1 MKKINRRA
9 FIGAAATATA
19 GMAFSSNS
27 ILANGGSHSIR
38 NIHDV
43 KPAILG
49 GQKTP
54 IGNFPGWPIY
64 DHTEAKGLLDTLYS
78 SQWGRLGGKVTPHFE
93 EMHSEIYGVKHSL
106 GVTSGTS
113 ALYAMLGAL
122 GIGPGDEVI
131 IPVYTFI
138 ATYNVVVLHYALP
151 VIVDMDPE
159 SFQIDPQKIEAAIT
173 KNTKAIMPV
182 HIGGSPCNL
191 DAILAIG
198 KKHNLPVIEDA
209 CQAHLAE
216 WKGKKVGNW
225 GLGGGFSFQASK
237 NLTCGEGGAIITN
250 DSDFYKACFAFHHQ
264 GQQSATASVVAA
276 GAGIRGSNLRI
287 NEFQSNILLSQ
298 ITRLEEQA
306 KTRNENALYLS
317 SMLKEIPGLTPAKLY
332 EGTTNGAYHL
342 FMFKFDKEGFSG
354 MSRDQFVK
362 AMTAEGI
369 QPSLGYGKMDKDP
382 YVNDLAKNKF
392 YRKIYGE
399 KDMKRWLERI
409 DCPVNAR
416 VTDENALWFLQTH
429 MLGTKTQME
438 QIAEAAK
445 KIQKYSSEIK
455 KV

>member
-1 MKKINRRA
+1 MKRISRRT
-9 FIGAAATATA
+9 FISAAATASA
-19 GMAFSSNS
+19 GMAFRPYSIIASGNSYNSSN
-27 ILANGGSHSIR
+27 
-38 NIHDV
+38 V

-49 GQKTP
+49 GPKAQP
-54 IGNFPGWPIY
+54 GGFPGWPIY
-64 DHTEAKGLLDTLYS
+64 DHIEAKGLLDTLYS
-78 SQWGRLGGKVTPHFE
+78 NQWGRLGGQVTPRFE
-93 EMHSEIYGVKHSL
+93 DAHSKMYGAKHSL

-113 ALYAMLGAL
+113 ALYGMLGAL

-173 KNTKAIMPV
+173 KKTKAIIPV
-182 HIGGSPCNL
+182 HIGGTPCNL

-198 KKHNLPVIEDA
+198 KKYNIPVIEDA

-225 GLGGGFSFQASK
+225 GLAGAFSFQASK
-237 NLTCGEGGAIITN
+237 NLNCGEGGAIITN
-250 DSDFYKACFAFHHQ
+250 DTDFYNACFAFHHQ
-264 GQQSATASVVAA
+264 GQTSATASVVAA

-287 NEFQSNILLSQ
+287 TEFQSNILLSQ
-298 ITRLEEQA
+298 MTRLEEQA
-306 KTRNENALYLS
+306 RIRNENALYLS

-342 FMFKFDKEGFSG
+342 YMFKYNKEGFSG
-354 MSRDQFVK
+354 MSREQFIK
-362 AMTAEGI
+362 AMGAEGI

-382 YVNDLAKNKF
+382 YITGLAENKF
-392 YRKIYGE
+392 YQDIYGKKE
-399 KDMKRWLERI
+399 MKRWLERI
-409 DCPVNAR
+409 NCPVNAR
-416 VTDENALWFLQTH
+416 VTDENALWFLQTQ
-429 MLGTKTQME
+429 MLGTRTQME
-438 QIAEAAK
+438 QIAEAAS

-455 KV
+455 SK

>member
-1 MKKINRRA
+1 MKTINRRT
-9 FIGAAATATA
+9 FIGAAATASA
-19 GMAFSSNS
+19 GMAFRPDS
-27 ILANGGSHSIR
+27 ILANSGSHSI
-38 NIHDV
+38 NNV

-49 GQKTP
+49 GPKAQT
-54 IGNFPGWPIY
+54 GGFPDWPIY

-78 SQWGRLGGKVTPHFE
+78 SRWGRLNGQVTSRFE
-93 EMHSEIYGVKHSL
+93 EAHSKMYGAKHSL

-182 HIGGSPCNL
+182 HIGGTPCNL

-198 KKHNLPVIEDA
+198 RKYNIPVIEDA

-225 GLGGGFSFQASK
+225 GLGGAFSFQSSK
-237 NLTCGEGGAIITN
+237 NLNCGEGGAIITN
-250 DSDFYKACFAFHHQ
+250 DTDFYRACFAFHHQ
-264 GQQSATASVVAA
+264 GQQSATASIVAA

-287 NEFQSNILLSQ
+287 TEFQSNILLSQ
-298 ITRLEEQA
+298 MTRLEEQA
-306 KTRNENALYLS
+306 KIRNDNALYLS
-317 SMLKEIPGLTPAKLY
+317 SMLKEIPGLAPAKLY

-342 FMFKFDKEGFSG
+342 FMFRYDIEGFSG
-354 MSRDQFVK
+354 MSREQFIK
-362 AMTAEGI
+362 AMAAEGI
-369 QPSLGYGKMDKDP
+369 QPSLGYGQMDKDP
-382 YVNDLAKNKF
+382 YITDLAKNRF
-392 YRKIYGE
+392 YKKIYGE
-399 KDMKRWLERI
+399 KEMKRWLERI

-416 VTDENALWFLQTH
+416 VTEENALWFLQTQ
-429 MLGTKTQME
+429 MLGTRTQME

-445 KIQKYSSEIK
+445 KIQKYSGEIK
-455 KV
+455 NK